1 MPPTAHVD
9 LPPGRQPSEPATV
22 PRPTSSRSPTSPRGR
37 RRAVITL
44 VVVVVAALL
53 LLSRCS
59 RSVAGRGSLATIVG
73 DWWVTYGAPAVVT
86 ITRSDGGYLMTA
98 KTPVRVATK
107 TCDLP
112 SGTEIA
118 TFKARTDGSFAGQ
131 HGLWE
136 PTFETSRRLDMLRCA
151 IDQLDHDAGG
161 SRLNATPDRK
171 DIGPVRT

>member
-1 MPPTAHVD
+1 M
-9 LPPGRQPSEPATV
+9 
-22 PRPTSSRSPTSPRGR
+22 
-37 RRAVITL
+37 ITL

-59 RSVAGRGSLATIVG
+59 RTVAGRGSLATIVG

-86 ITRSDGGYLMTA
+86 ITRSHGGYLMTA

-131 HGLWE
+131 HGLWNPSNCVFAE
-136 PTFETSRRLDMLRCA
+136 HTGVTLALHGEDHLAML
-151 IDQLDHDAGG
+151 IG
-161 SRLNATPDRK
+161 NAQRYELTR
-171 DIGPVRT
+171 V